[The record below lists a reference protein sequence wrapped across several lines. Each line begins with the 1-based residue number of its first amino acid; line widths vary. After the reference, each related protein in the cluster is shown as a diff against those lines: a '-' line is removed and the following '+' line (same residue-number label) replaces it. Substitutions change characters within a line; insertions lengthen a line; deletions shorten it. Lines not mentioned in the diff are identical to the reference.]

1 MSEWN
6 KKMLGWSYFEKIIV
20 GFTRELGGRN
30 DVVIE
35 TPELFHTVERH
46 DLSDIR
52 HPAMGSLG
60 HSGGS
65 LRGFRERLWLR
76 GIEVKSPSGKQWVLG
91 RISVTEFRRVC
102 VLQTHTLTLNLLAS
116 SKMVFV
122 WESPSEGFSSISPS
136 SSCFFSST
144 GLSTGE
150 AGLEIC
156 SAARA
161 LLRVLLLAA
170 TAAGGMAV
178 EVILGV
184 LEARGEHK
192 WAFGEYDEIKQGGS
206 ERKDWAFVVLHP
218 SFASGRHVTRCY
230 NCILGPLCIHVID
243 ELCWA
248 LVYFYCVSLFH
259 SRSQSMTGWPKQ
271 LMVKLLPP
279 TAQRAHSSK
288 GAPGESS
295 SETSTVSKVMPPP
308 RLKAST
314 IVSWSTLVSDNH
326 WFQMNIKLILKQ
338 ILPHL
343 SLLPT
348 TKIW

>member
-91 RISVTEFRRVC
+91 RISVTEFRRVY

-161 LLRVLLLAA
+161 LLRVLLLAV
-170 TAAGGMAV
+170 TAAGGMVV
-178 EVILGV
+178 EDILGF
-184 LEARGEHK
+184 LEMKGKRK
-192 WAFGEYDEIKQGGS
+192 WIFGEYTMRWARWLWK
-206 ERKDWAFVVLHP
+206 ERLSLCRPSSKFCFRPSRDGVLWLNYVCVSTVSPTNCVSITSSIDIVV
-218 SFASGRHVTRCY
+218 
-230 NCILGPLCIHVID
+230 I
-243 ELCWA
+243 
-248 LVYFYCVSLFH
+248 VYFYFIL
-259 SRSQSMTGWPKQ
+259 
-271 LMVKLLPP
+271 
-279 TAQRAHSSK
+279 AHN
-288 GAPGESS
+288 
-295 SETSTVSKVMPPP
+295 P
-308 RLKAST
+308 RQNGS
-314 IVSWSTLVSDNH
+314 N
-326 WFQMNIKLILKQ
+326 N
-338 ILPHL
+338 
-343 SLLPT
+343 
-348 TKIW
+348 